1 MMTADADLNPS
12 RPPLYGLRIVELAS
26 DPGGEFTGRLLASLG
41 AEVLKVEPP
50 AGAPSR
56 RIGPFYKGTVGPD
69 TSLNFWHYNANKKSL
84 IADVTSAEGSQR
96 LAGLLATADMF
107 ICTLQPKELQRLG
120 LDLAAL
126 AQSHP
131 KLIVLSVTPFGLDG
145 PWADYRS
152 SDLVALALGGPLNIS
167 GYDDHSIPP
176 IRPGGNQGYQTAASF
191 ALVGALL
198 ALLDRQRKGTGQL
211 VDVSMHESVAVNV
224 ELANPYWFYPR
235 VNVQRQTCRHAQPI
249 PTQPGLF
256 QCVDGKYVYYTLILA
271 DQRSWKILVNWMNE
285 KGMAADLTEPTYD
298 TLAGRQQRFG
308 DIQSLIESFFLIQ
321 PAEEAY
327 REGQARGLPLG
338 ILKAPEDLF
347 EDVHLLA
354 REFFTEVTQ
363 ADGTTVRY
371 PGPLYRFSDFECVP
385 TRRAPRLGEHDKEEA
400 KGDHR

>member
-1 MMTADADLNPS
+1 MMTANADLNPS
-12 RPPLYGLRIVELAS
+12 RPPLSGLRVVELAN
-26 DPGGEFTGRLLASLG
+26 DPGGELTGRLLANLG
-41 AEVLKVEPP
+41 AEVLKIEPTS
-50 AGAPSR
+50 GAPSR
-56 RIGPFYKGTVGPD
+56 RIGPFYKGTVGPE

-84 IADVTSAEGSQR
+84 IIDVESEEGSQR
-96 LAGLLATADMF
+96 LAGLFATADMF

-120 LDLAAL
+120 LDLTAL

-131 KLIVLSVTPFGLDG
+131 ELIVLSVTPFGLNG

-198 ALLDRQRKGTGQL
+198 ALLDRQKKGTGQL
-211 VDVSMHESVAVNV
+211 VDVSMHESLAVNV

-285 KGMAADLTEPTYD
+285 KEMAADLTEPTYD

-308 DIQSLIESFFLIQ
+308 DIQSLIESFFLVQ

-327 REGQARGLPLG
+327 REGQARGLPIG

-347 EDVHLLA
+347 KDVHLAA
-354 REFFTEVTQ
+354 REFFTEVRQ
-363 ADGTTVRY
+363 ADGTVVRY
-371 PGPLYRFSDFECVP
+371 PGSLYRFSDFECVP
-385 TRRAPRLGEHDKEEA
+385 TQRAPRLGEHDKEEA
-400 KGDHR
+400 KDDHR